1 MNRVIK
7 TILLVIT
14 LSLAGISQAD
24 HRFEVMLLEYPNDE
38 SLSNEEYLASQK
50 KTIFQCSTLG
60 ECLKH
65 IQKSAA
71 LGLMGVGMV
80 FGEKCFFASFP
91 ISSTFV
97 YSVALDRLKGLEC
110 TPLEN

>member
-7 TILLVIT
+7 TILIVIT

-65 IQKSAA
+65 IQKSRERGQ
-71 LGLMGVGMV
+71 LGSG
-80 FGEKCFFASFP
+80 
-91 ISSTFV
+91 FV
-97 YSVALDRLKGLEC
+97 YSEKNGFLQAFSIDSFVYSDAFDRLKEYS
-110 TPLEN
+110 EVE

>member
-7 TILLVIT
+7 TILMVIT

-38 SLSNEEYLASQK
+38 SLSDEEYLASQK

-80 FGEKCFFASFP
+80 FGEKCFFTSFT
-91 ISSTFV
+91 ISDFV
-97 YSVALDRLKGLEC
+97 YSVALDRMKGLEC